1 MSARIRDWTIIAVC
15 LHVIAGFWMAA
26 NPTTLGHWQAM
37 RDVAYDSIWSEYVSD
52 CDCTEP
58 LDYH

>member
-26 NPTTLGHWQAM
+26 NPITLGQWQAM
-37 RDVAYDSIWSEYVSD
+37 RDVAYDSIWSEYISD